1 MNLSHNQNMLSTK
14 FIKDI
19 APYVYKLEKRFGLVE
34 KSFGLPSFDPRE
46 KGLSALKK
54 TIVGQQL
61 SIASAAAIW
70 GRFLDADIKD
80 EEILNNQA
88 DYQLRHLGFS
98 RQKISYLKSLTESA
112 LDFDKM
118 ETMDNERVISILTD
132 VKGIGI
138 WTAEIYCIFS
148 LRRLDIFPAGDL
160 ALQEATKH
168 LLALKSRPTEKEMRK
183 IAESWVP
190 YRSVCA
196 IILWH
201 FYRNIKSR
209 ESTLW

>member
-1 MNLSHNQNMLSTK
+1 MIEKMLSTN
-14 FIKDI
+14 FIKEV
-19 APYVYKLEKRFGLVE
+19 APRVYELEKRFELVE
-34 KSFGLPSFDPRE
+34 RKFGFPSFDPRE
-46 KGLSALKK
+46 KGYLALKK

-61 SIASAAAIW
+61 SIASAGAIW
-70 GRFLDADIKD
+70 KRFTDADIKE

-88 DYQLRHLGFS
+88 DIRLRDLGLS
-98 RQKISYLKSLTESA
+98 RQKISYLKSLAGSG
-112 LDFDKM
+112 LDFHELEVM
-118 ETMDNERVISILTD
+118 ENEKVINVLTNI
-132 VKGIGI
+132 KGIGL

-160 ALQEATKH
+160 ALQEATRQ
-168 LLALKSRPTEKEMRK
+168 LLALKGRPSEKEMRK
-183 IAESWVP
+183 IAKSWVP

-201 FYRNIKSR
+201 LYRNLKSR

>member
-1 MNLSHNQNMLSTK
+1 MLSTK
-14 FIKDI
+14 MIKEI
-19 APYVYKLEKRFGLVE
+19 APSVYRLEKRFRLVE
-34 KSFGLPSFDPRE
+34 NNFGLPSFDPRE
-46 KGLSALKK
+46 KGLVALKK

-70 GRFLDADIKD
+70 GRFIDADIKD

-88 DYQLRHLGFS
+88 DNKLRNLGFS
-98 RQKISYLKSLTESA
+98 RQKISYLKSLTESG

-118 ETMDNERVISILTD
+118 ETMENEDVINILTG
-132 VKGIGI
+132 VKGIGL

-160 ALQEATKH
+160 ALQEAAKN
-168 LLALKSRPTEKEMRK
+168 LLNLKNRPSEKEMRK

-201 FYRNIKSR
+201 FYRNFKSR
-209 ESTLW
+209 ETTLW

>member
-1 MNLSHNQNMLSTK
+1 MLSTE
-14 FIKDI
+14 FIRDI
-19 APYVYKLEKRFGLVE
+19 VPSVYKLEKRFRLVE
-34 KSFGLPSFDPRE
+34 KNFGLPSFDPRE
-46 KGLSALKK
+46 KGLVALKK

-70 GRFLDADIKD
+70 GRFIEADIKD

-88 DYQLRHLGFS
+88 DNQLRDLGFS
-98 RQKISYLKSLTESA
+98 RQKISYLKSLAKSG
-112 LDFDKM
+112 LDFDQM
-118 ETMDNERVISILTD
+118 ETMENEDVINLLTGI
-132 VKGIGI
+132 KGVGL

-160 ALQEATKH
+160 ALQEAAKN
-168 LLALKSRPTEKEMRK
+168 LLNLENRPSEKEMRK

-201 FYRNIKSR
+201 FYRNFKSR

>member
-1 MNLSHNQNMLSTK
+1 MLSTD
-14 FIKDI
+14 FIKNI
-19 APYVYKLEKRFGLVE
+19 APSVYKLEKRFRLVE
-34 KSFGLPSFDPRE
+34 RNFGLPSFDPRE
-46 KGLSALKK
+46 KGLVALKK

-70 GRFLDADIKD
+70 GRFIEADIKD

-88 DYQLRHLGFS
+88 DNQLRDLGFS
-98 RQKISYLKSLTESA
+98 RQKISYLKSLAKSG
-112 LDFDKM
+112 LDFDQM
-118 ETMDNERVISILTD
+118 ETMENEDVINLLTD
-132 VKGIGI
+132 IKGVGL

-160 ALQEATKH
+160 ALQEAAKI
-168 LLALKSRPTEKEMRK
+168 LLNLENRPSEKEMRK

-201 FYRNIKSR
+201 FYRNFKSR

>member
-1 MNLSHNQNMLSTK
+1 MLSTE

-19 APYVYKLEKRFGLVE
+19 APSIYKLEKRFGLVE
-34 KSFGLPSFDPRE
+34 SNFGLPSFDPRE
-46 KGLSALKK
+46 KGYLALKK

-70 GRFLDADIKD
+70 GRFIDADIKD
-80 EEILNNQA
+80 KEILNNEA
-88 DYQLRHLGFS
+88 DNQLRDLGFS
-98 RQKISYLKSLTESA
+98 RQKINYLKSLANSG
-112 LDFDKM
+112 LDFDQM
-118 ETMDNERVISILTD
+118 ETMGNEEVISILTEI
-132 VKGIGI
+132 KGIGL

-160 ALQEATKH
+160 ALQEAARH
-168 LLALKSRPTEKEMRK
+168 LLGLDSRPSEKQMRK

-201 FYRNIKSR
+201 FYRNFKSK
-209 ESTLW
+209 ELSLW

>member
-1 MNLSHNQNMLSTK
+1 MLSTE

-19 APYVYKLEKRFGLVE
+19 APSVYKLEKRFMLVE
-34 KSFGLPSFDPRE
+34 RSFGLPSFDPRE
-46 KGLSALKK
+46 KGLLALKK

-70 GRFLDADIKD
+70 GRFIEADIKD
-80 EEILNNQA
+80 EEILNNKA
-88 DYQLRHLGFS
+88 DNQLRDLGFS
-98 RQKISYLKSLTESA
+98 RQKISYLKSLAKSR
-112 LDFDKM
+112 LNFDQM
-118 ETMDNERVISILTD
+118 ETMKNEDVINLLIGI
-132 VKGIGI
+132 KGIGL

-160 ALQEATKH
+160 ALQEAAKY
-168 LLALKSRPTEKEMRK
+168 LLKLENRPSEKEMRK

-190 YRSVCA
+190 HRSVCA

-201 FYRNIKSR
+201 FYRNFKSR

>member
-1 MNLSHNQNMLSTK
+1 MLSTE

-19 APYVYKLEKRFGLVE
+19 APTVYKLEKRFRLVE
-34 KSFGLPSFDPRE
+34 RNFGLPSFDPRE
-46 KGLSALKK
+46 KGPLALKK

-70 GRFLDADIKD
+70 GRFIDADIKD
-80 EEILNNQA
+80 EEIVNNQA
-88 DYQLRHLGFS
+88 DNQLRDLGFS
-98 RQKISYLKSLTESA
+98 KQKISYLKSLAESG
-112 LDFDKM
+112 LDFDQM
-118 ETMDNERVISILTD
+118 ELMQNEDVINVLTGI
-132 VKGIGI
+132 KGIGL

-160 ALQEATKH
+160 ALQEAAKH
-168 LLALKSRPTEKEMRK
+168 LLNLENRPIEKEMRK

-201 FYRNIKSR
+201 FYRNLKSR
-209 ESTLW
+209 GSTLW

>member
-1 MNLSHNQNMLSTK
+1 MLSTK
-14 FIKDI
+14 LIKDE
-19 APYVYKLEKRFGLVE
+19 APRIYKLEKRFELVE
-34 KSFGLPSFDPRE
+34 KNFGFPSFDPRE
-46 KGLSALKK
+46 KGYLALKK
-54 TIVGQQL
+54 TIIGQQL

-70 GRFLDADIKD
+70 RRFIDAEIRD
-80 EEILNNQA
+80 EEILNSQA
-88 DYQLRHLGFS
+88 DTQLRDLGLS
-98 RQKISYLKSLTESA
+98 RQKISYLKSLAESG
-112 LDFDKM
+112 LDFDEM
-118 ETMDNERVISILTD
+118 EVMENEEVINVLTD
-132 VKGIGI
+132 IKGIGL

-168 LLALKSRPTEKEMRK
+168 LLGLESRPSEKEMRN
-183 IAESWVP
+183 IARSWEP

-201 FYRNIKSR
+201 FYRNLKSR

>member
-1 MNLSHNQNMLSTK
+1 MLSTK
-14 FIKDI
+14 FIIDA
-19 APYVYKLEKRFGLVE
+19 APRIYKLEKRFELIE
-34 KSFGLPSFDPRE
+34 KDFGFPSFDPRE
-46 KGLSALKK
+46 KGYLALKK
-54 TIVGQQL
+54 TIIGQQL

-70 GRFLDADIKD
+70 RRFIDADIRD
-80 EEILNNQA
+80 EKILNGQA
-88 DYQLRHLGFS
+88 DMQLRNIGLS
-98 RQKISYLKSLTESA
+98 RQKVSYLKSLAGSR

-118 ETMDNERVISILTD
+118 EVLENEEVIDVLTAI
-132 VKGIGI
+132 KGIGL

-160 ALQEATKH
+160 ALQEATKY
-168 LLALKSRPTEKEMRK
+168 LLDLKSRPLEKEMRK
-183 IAESWVP
+183 LAKSWVP

-201 FYRNIKSR
+201 FYRNLKSR

>member
-1 MNLSHNQNMLSTK
+1 MLSTE

-19 APYVYKLEKRFGLVE
+19 APSVYKLEKRFRLVE
-34 KSFGLPSFDPRE
+34 RNFGLPSFDPRE
-46 KGLSALKK
+46 KGLVALKK

-70 GRFLDADIKD
+70 GRFIEADIKD

-88 DYQLRHLGFS
+88 DNQLRDLGFS
-98 RQKISYLKSLTESA
+98 RQKISYLKSLAKSG
-112 LDFDKM
+112 LDFDQM
-118 ETMDNERVISILTD
+118 ETMENEDVINLLTD
-132 VKGIGI
+132 IKGVGL

-160 ALQEATKH
+160 ALQEAAKK
-168 LLALKSRPTEKEMRK
+168 LLNLENRPSEKEMRK

-201 FYRNIKSR
+201 FYRNFKSR

>member
-1 MNLSHNQNMLSTK
+1 MLSTE

-19 APYVYKLEKRFGLVE
+19 APCVYKLEKRFRLVE
-34 KSFGLPSFDPRE
+34 RNFGLPSFDPRE
-46 KGLSALKK
+46 KGLLALKK

-70 GRFLDADIKD
+70 GRFINADIKD
-80 EEILNNQA
+80 EEILNNKA
-88 DYQLRHLGFS
+88 DNQLRDLGFS
-98 RQKISYLKSLTESA
+98 RQKISYLKSLAKSG
-112 LDFDKM
+112 LDFDQM
-118 ETMDNERVISILTD
+118 ETMENEDVINLLTGI
-132 VKGIGI
+132 KGVGL

-160 ALQEATKH
+160 ALQEAAKI
-168 LLALKSRPTEKEMRK
+168 LLNLENRPSEKEMRK

-201 FYRNIKSR
+201 FYRNFKSR

>member
-1 MNLSHNQNMLSTK
+1 MLSTE

-19 APYVYKLEKRFGLVE
+19 ATSIYKLEKRFRLVE
-34 KSFGLPSFDPRE
+34 RNFGLPSFDPRE
-46 KGLSALKK
+46 KGLVALKK

-70 GRFLDADIKD
+70 GRFIDADIKD

-88 DYQLRHLGFS
+88 DNQLRDLGFS
-98 RQKISYLKSLTESA
+98 RQKISYLKSLTKSE
-112 LDFDKM
+112 LDFVQM
-118 ETMDNERVISILTD
+118 EIMENEEVIRILTD
-132 VKGIGI
+132 IKGIGL

-160 ALQEATKH
+160 ALQEAAKH
-168 LLALKSRPTEKEMRK
+168 LLALESRPTEKEMRK
-183 IAESWVP
+183 IAKSWVP

-201 FYRNIKSR
+201 FYRNIKFR
-209 ESTLW
+209 DYTLW

>member
-1 MNLSHNQNMLSTK
+1 MLSTK
-14 FIKDI
+14 FIIDV
-19 APYVYKLEKRFGLVE
+19 APRIYKLEKRFELVE
-34 KSFGLPSFDPRE
+34 RKFGFPSFGPRE
-46 KGLSALKK
+46 KGYLALKK
-54 TIVGQQL
+54 TIIGQQL

-70 GRFLDADIKD
+70 RRFIDADIKD

-88 DYQLRHLGFS
+88 DTRLRKLGLS
-98 RQKISYLKSLTESA
+98 RQKILYLKSLAESGI
-112 LDFDKM
+112 DFDSL
-118 ETMDNERVISILTD
+118 EALENEEVINVLTD
-132 VKGIGI
+132 VKGIGL

-160 ALQEATKH
+160 ALQEAARQ
-168 LLALKSRPTEKEMRK
+168 LFGMESRPSEKEMRK
-183 IAESWVP
+183 IAKSWKP

-201 FYRNIKSR
+201 LYRNFKSR

>member
-1 MNLSHNQNMLSTK
+1 MNLSNNQEMLSAE

-19 APYVYKLEKRFGLVE
+19 APSVYELEKRFRLVE
-34 KSFGLPSFDPRE
+34 RNFGLPSFDPRE
-46 KGLSALKK
+46 KGLLALKK

-70 GRFLDADIKD
+70 GRFIDADIKD

-88 DYQLRHLGFS
+88 DNKLRNLGFS
-98 RQKISYLKSLTESA
+98 RQKISYLKSLTESG

-118 ETMDNERVISILTD
+118 ETMENEDVINILTG
-132 VKGIGI
+132 VKGIGL

-160 ALQEATKH
+160 ALQEAAKN
-168 LLALKSRPTEKEMRK
+168 LLNLKNRPSEKEMRK

-201 FYRNIKSR
+201 FYRNLKSR
-209 ESTLW
+209 GSTLW

>member
-1 MNLSHNQNMLSTK
+1 MNLLHNKEMLSTE

-19 APYVYKLEKRFGLVE
+19 APTVYKLEKRFRLVE
-34 KSFGLPSFDPRE
+34 RNFGLPSFDPRE
-46 KGLSALKK
+46 KGPLALKK

-70 GRFLDADIKD
+70 GRFRDADIKD
-80 EEILNNQA
+80 EEIVNNQA
-88 DYQLRHLGFS
+88 DNQLRDLGFS
-98 RQKISYLKSLTESA
+98 KQKISYLKSLAESG
-112 LDFDKM
+112 LDFDQM
-118 ETMDNERVISILTD
+118 ELMQNEDVINVLTGI
-132 VKGIGI
+132 KGIGL

-160 ALQEATKH
+160 ALQEAAKH
-168 LLALKSRPTEKEMRK
+168 LLNLENRPIEKEMRK

-201 FYRNIKSR
+201 FYRNFKAR

>member
-1 MNLSHNQNMLSTK
+1 MLSTK
-14 FIKDI
+14 FIIDA
-19 APYVYKLEKRFGLVE
+19 APRIYQLEKRFELIE
-34 KSFGLPSFDPRE
+34 KDFGFPSFDPRE
-46 KGLSALKK
+46 KGYIALKK
-54 TIVGQQL
+54 TIIGQQL

-70 GRFLDADIKD
+70 RRFIDADIRD
-80 EEILNNQA
+80 EKILNGQA
-88 DYQLRHLGFS
+88 DMQLRNLGLS
-98 RQKISYLKSLTESA
+98 RQKISYLKSLVGSR

-118 ETMDNERVISILTD
+118 EVMENEEVIDVLTAI
-132 VKGIGI
+132 KGIGL

-160 ALQEATKH
+160 ALQEATKY
-168 LLALKSRPTEKEMRK
+168 LLDLKSRPLEKEMRK
-183 IAESWVP
+183 LAKSWVP

-201 FYRNIKSR
+201 FYRNLKSR

>member
-1 MNLSHNQNMLSTK
+1 MLSTE

-19 APYVYKLEKRFGLVE
+19 APIVYKLEKRFRLVE
-34 KSFGLPSFDPRE
+34 RNFGLPSFNPRE
-46 KGLSALKK
+46 KGLLALKK

-70 GRFLDADIKD
+70 GRFINADIKD

-88 DYQLRHLGFS
+88 DNQLRDLGFS
-98 RQKISYLKSLTESA
+98 RQKISYLKSLAKSG
-112 LDFDKM
+112 LDFDQM
-118 ETMDNERVISILTD
+118 ETMENEDVINLLTGI
-132 VKGIGI
+132 KGVGL

-160 ALQEATKH
+160 ALQEAAKI
-168 LLALKSRPTEKEMRK
+168 LLNLENRPSEKEMRK

-201 FYRNIKSR
+201 FYRNFKSR

>member
-1 MNLSHNQNMLSTK
+1 MNLSNNQEMLSAE

-19 APYVYKLEKRFGLVE
+19 APSVYELEKRFRLVE
-34 KSFGLPSFDPRE
+34 RNFGLPSFDPRE
-46 KGLSALKK
+46 KGLVALKK

-70 GRFLDADIKD
+70 GRFIDADIKD

-88 DYQLRHLGFS
+88 DNKLRNLGFS
-98 RQKISYLKSLTESA
+98 RQKISYLKSLTESG

-118 ETMDNERVISILTD
+118 ETMENEDVINVLTGI
-132 VKGIGI
+132 KGIGL

-160 ALQEATKH
+160 ALQEAAKN
-168 LLALKSRPTEKEMRK
+168 LLNLKNRPSEKEMRK

-201 FYRNIKSR
+201 FYRNLKSR
-209 ESTLW
+209 GSTLW